1 MTIKRPDNLQR
12 PEPGMPGAEVFPF
25 VFSTYRLTEMYTS
38 GAMSR
43 RLPYLAELQP
53 GLFCEVDKD
62 LAAKRGLE
70 NGEWATIIS
79 PRGVIEAQVLVTDR
93 MQMLK
98 INGEEF
104 HQIGLPFHYGESET
118 TAVAGDGANDL
129 LGLTLEPNV
138 FIQNS
143 KIGACDIQ
151 PGRRPR
157 GEGRLKLLKQYQERA
172 QLSVDSGND
181 LLSVPDSF
189 TYNPEPE
196 KLGQPGAESSD
207 GEAASNGEEGK

>member
-1 MTIKRPDNLQR
+1 
-12 PEPGMPGAEVFPF
+12 
-25 VFSTYRLTEMYTS
+25 MYTS
-38 GAMSR
+38 GAMTR

-93 MQMLK
+93 MKMLQ

-104 HQIGLPFHYGESET
+104 HQIGLPFHYGESDT
-118 TAVAGDGANDL
+118 TEVAGDGANDL

-157 GEGRLKLLKQYQERA
+157 GQARRDLLVEYQQRA
-172 QLSVDSGND
+172 QLTVDSGNE
-181 LLSVPDSF
+181 LLTGEDGSV
-189 TYNPEPE
+189 
-196 KLGQPGAESSD
+196 SD
-207 GEAASNGEEGK
+207 AASRQQRLDAVGKSEYGPENRADQHNPDESEEGK

>member
-1 MTIKRPDNLQR
+1 
-12 PEPGMPGAEVFPF
+12 MPISSVFSSP
-25 VFSTYRLTEMYTS
+25 VLISTYRLTEMYTS
-38 GAMSR
+38 GAMTR

-62 LAAKRGLE
+62 LASKRGLE

-93 MQMLK
+93 MQMLN
-98 INGEEF
+98 INGQEF
-104 HQIGLPFHYGESET
+104 HQIGLPFHYGESDT
-118 TAVAGDGANDL
+118 TEVTGDGANDL

-138 FIQNS
+138 LIQNS

-157 GEGRLKLLKQYQERA
+157 GQARRDLLAEYQQRA
-172 QLSVDSGND
+172 QLTVDSGNE
-181 LLSVPDSF
+181 LI
-189 TYNPEPE
+189 T
-196 KLGQPGAESSD
+196 G
-207 GEAASNGEEGK
+207 EGK

>member
-1 MTIKRPDNLQR
+1 M
-12 PEPGMPGAEVFPF
+12 PELPAVATGAVRAPGEAIGTFAVEC
-25 VFSTYRLTEMYTS
+25 
-38 GAMSR
+38 AMDE
-43 RLPYLAELQP
+43 LAEEL
-53 GLFCEVDKD
+53 
-62 LAAKRGLE
+62 GLE
-70 NGEWATIIS
+70 PYGWATLVS
-79 PRGVIEAQVLVTDR
+79 PRAAIEARVLVTER
-93 MQMLK
+93 LRPLR
-98 INGEEF
+98 IGEQTI
-104 HQIGLPFHYGESET
+104 HQIGLPFHYGESDT
-118 TAVAGDGANDL
+118 TEVTGDGANDL

-138 FIQNS
+138 LIQNS

-196 KLGQPGAESSD
+196 KHGQSGADSSD
-207 GEAASNGEEGK
+207 DETASEGEKGK

>member
-1 MTIKRPDNLQR
+1 
-12 PEPGMPGAEVFPF
+12 E
-25 VFSTYRLTEMYTS
+25 
-38 GAMSR
+38 
-43 RLPYLAELQP
+43 
-53 GLFCEVDKD
+53 
-62 LAAKRGLE
+62 KRGLE
-70 NGEWATIIS
+70 NGQWATIVS

-93 MQMLK
+93 MQMMK

-104 HQIGLPFHYGESET
+104 HQIGLPYHYGESDS

-157 GEGRLKLLKQYQERA
+157 GEARVEMLKEYQKRA
-172 QLSVDSGND
+172 HLNLDSGND
-181 LLSVPDSF
+181 LLTVDDSF
-189 TYNPEPE
+189 TYNPEPQQPVDADTPGE
-196 KLGQPGAESSD
+196 KGEES
-207 GEAASNGEEGK
+207 EEGK